1 MICCFYCAGAHC
13 MDILPATIGDPDWV
27 VLQRNIEIEIINGWI
42 LKYYQDLLENSSQM
56 IFLHWWYFFIVK
68 NKSLLQ
74 SPSFQLFSLLNAFH
88 FEIEMWNFIISTKYL
103 DVQKQDSVFF
113 FQSRLSF
120 LFPVAIS
127 VSLHYSSN
135 KGRRKKKQKE
145 NREATYSATFS

>member
-1 MICCFYCAGAHC
+1 
-13 MDILPATIGDPDWV
+13 
-27 VLQRNIEIEIINGWI
+27 
-42 LKYYQDLLENSSQM
+42 M

-135 KGRRKKKQKE
+135 KGRRTKKQKE